1 MRLILGA
8 EVRMPD
14 EHRKVYI
21 GTSGFTYKS
30 WNAHFYPPELPA
42 RLQLEFYAT
51 QFPTVEINTTF
62 YRLPGESMVKGW
74 AERVPKS
81 FVYALKGSRF
91 ITHMKKLANLD
102 EPVKRP
108 RFGRAKI
115 PKGNGLDIYFN
126 RVKAVKPRTGV
137 ILWQLPPMLQID
149 LPRLD
154 NFLRQLKRH
163 RYQHAV
169 EFRHRS
175 WYEDKTFDLLK
186 KYNVAHVALSTLN
199 MPQSRI
205 ATANLVY
212 IRFHGLEGG
221 FAHDYTR
228 AELELWAK
236 FCREQAEAGRTVYAY
251 FNNDVNVRAPQNAKM
266 LMQMVGE
273 YSVDPEERDIGIP
286 PKRTRKT
293 ILLSQACKP
302 RRRRVTASPG

>member
-1 MRLILGA
+1 MAA
-8 EVRMPD
+8 ERG
-14 EHRKVYI
+14 KVYI

-74 AERVPKS
+74 AKRVPKT

-115 PKGNGLDIYFN
+115 PKGNGLDIYFE
-126 RVKAVKPRTGV
+126 RIKGVKARTGV

-154 NFLRQLKRH
+154 DFLQQLKKY
-163 RYQHAV
+163 RYRHAV
-169 EFRHRS
+169 EFRHAS
-175 WYEDKTFDLLK
+175 WYEDKTFDLLRK
-186 KYNVAHVALSTLN
+186 HNVAHVALSTLN
-199 MPQSRI
+199 MPQVRI
-205 ATANLVY
+205 ATADIVY
-212 IRFHGLEGG
+212 VRFHGLEGG

-228 AELELWAK
+228 AELEPWAK
-236 FCREQAEAGRTVYAY
+236 FCREESEAGRTVFAY

-266 LMQMVGE
+266 LIQMVGDA
-273 YSVDPEERDIGIP
+273 SVDPEEREITIP
-286 PKRTRKT
+286 PARARKT
-293 ILLSQACKP
+293 ILMREARKP
-302 RRRRVTASPG
+302 RRRRATAGPE